1 MHNFNHVFQSHLT
14 KFLYL
19 TKNACNFA
27 HMRYIICLSVDWK
40 HFRKRFQ
47 KHSYIFTKHKT
58 RKGIKEGGF
67 IIMRKMKRLLAA
79 GLATIMACSML
90 TGCGG
95 GSSDKKASSDKDSS
109 KGSVYYLNF
118 KPEAEPSYGYRRRRI
133 SSSGLQS

>member
-1 MHNFNHVFQSHLT
+1 
-14 KFLYL
+14 
-19 TKNACNFA
+19 
-27 HMRYIICLSVDWK
+27 
-40 HFRKRFQ
+40 
-47 KHSYIFTKHKT
+47 
-58 RKGIKEGGF
+58 
-67 IIMRKMKRLLAA
+67 MRKMKRLLAA

-118 KPEAEPSYGYRRRRI
+118 KPEADEQWQELAKEYTDEEQSYGYRRRRI